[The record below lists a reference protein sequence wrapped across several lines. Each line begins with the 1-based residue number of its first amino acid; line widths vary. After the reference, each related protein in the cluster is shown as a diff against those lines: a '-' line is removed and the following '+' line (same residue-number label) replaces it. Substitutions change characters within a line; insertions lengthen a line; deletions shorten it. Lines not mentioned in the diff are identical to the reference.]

1 LKPLVFLFEYLDR
14 SAIAIKPRKPLHDW
28 LIKINADSIRD
39 KFDDNPVIYLIPTF
53 DESYKAEP
61 WLKKNYD
68 LIFCD
73 QMNLWC
79 LDESKWIQN
88 RTYKLF
94 RDWFDYSFYTGVF
107 DTIDKPIS
115 KE

>member
-1 LKPLVFLFEYLDR
+1 MKPLVFLFEYLDR
-14 SAIAIKPRKPLHDW
+14 SALVIKPKKPLLDW
-28 LIKINADSIRD
+28 VIEIESDSIHD
-39 KFDDNPVIYLIPTF
+39 NFSDDPNIYLIPSFNKLHEIET
-53 DESYKAEP
+53 

-88 RTYKLF
+88 RTFKVF
-94 RDWFDYSFYTGVF
+94 KEWFDYSFHTGIF
-107 DTIDKPIS
+107 DTIEKPIQ
-115 KE
+115 KK